1 MAKIISVIVS
11 GNPDSNSGFNKL
23 VLYNNPNFDIEDKN
37 CIRNLKFSG
46 GCNGNL
52 TAIGRLCEGM
62 PKEKAMQLLSGVRC
76 GLKPT
81 SCTNQFAR
89 MLRSI
94 ENGKK

>member
-1 MAKIISVIVS
+1 MAHYSFEPSSMVCCSQIE
-11 GNPDSNSGFNKL
+11 
-23 VLYNNPNFDIEDKN
+23 FDIDDKN

-81 SCTNQFAR
+81 SCTDQFAR
-89 MLRSI
+89 ALQRLKK
-94 ENGKK
+94 EN